1 MNHIGFLVSDLHGM
15 VHNLGQMR
23 AIVDRPANRP
33 FAEVRF
39 TDPDGNRIDLS
50 QTKGWE
56 VAPAQWQRGTRSP
69 GLAPQRDSAR

>member
-1 MNHIGFLVSDLHGM
+1 MNHIGFLVSDLTGM
-15 VHNLGQMR
+15 MNDLGQQS

-56 VAPAQWQRGTRSP
+56 VAPAQWQRGR
-69 GLAPQRDSAR
+69 